1 MTSPREPSGS
11 QCRVYGIN
19 EKENLSYKY
28 HECENSDF
36 CLLPHHNEAE
46 SILIKFVREFVGLT
60 DFISVAAS
68 EAASGY

>member
-1 MTSPREPSGS
+1 MNAKV
-11 QCRVYGIN
+11 QIFVYY
-19 EKENLSYKY
+19 S
-28 HECENSDF
+28 
-36 CLLPHHNEAE
+36 HHNEAE